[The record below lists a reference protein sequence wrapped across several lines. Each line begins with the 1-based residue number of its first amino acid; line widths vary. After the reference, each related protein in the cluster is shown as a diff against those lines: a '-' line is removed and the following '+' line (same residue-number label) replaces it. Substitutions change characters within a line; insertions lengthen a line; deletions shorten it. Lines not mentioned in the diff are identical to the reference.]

1 MMADLTPEQIEL
13 LLAVTDGSLEGQELE
28 DARARAESDP
38 VLAEELRLQELA
50 LAHLAEERVAPM
62 ADFEAARM
70 RRNVLDEVLPLKP
83 AKAPWFS
90 RLVPA
95 AAVIA
100 FVVIGIGFLGNLGSD
115 DGADIA
121 QDEIAAVAPAETD
134 SATVERAEE
143 SEMAAAPAADDSADM
158 DMAGDAPME
167 APAEEAPLEDIS
179 SALPKVEL
187 PDLGALEDGPLDEE
201 RLSLL
206 EESLDGVPTPLFVVT
221 PACDGVE
228 FEDEM
233 VLEVVGAGITVVDGT
248 EARVVLLAD
257 GRVLDLD
264 IVECTV
270 TGSR

>member
-28 DARARAESDP
+28 EARARAESDP

-95 AAVIA
+95 AAVVA
-100 FVVIGIGFLGNLGSD
+100 VVVIGIGFLGNLG
-115 DGADIA
+115 ADTA
-121 QDEIAAVAPAETD
+121 QDETAAVAPAESE
-134 SATVERAEE
+134 SATVDRAEE
-143 SEMAAAPAADDSADM
+143 SEMAAAPEADDSADM
-158 DMAGDAPME
+158 DMPAEAPME
-167 APAEEAPLEDIS
+167 APAEEAPVDIA

-187 PDLGALEDGPLDEE
+187 PDLGALDIGPLDEE
-201 RLSLL
+201 HLALL
-206 EESLDGVPTPLFVVT
+206 EQSLNGVPTPLFVVT

-233 VLEVVGAGITVVDGT
+233 ILEVVGAAITLVDGS

-264 IVECTV
+264 IADCTV
-270 TGSR
+270 TGTR